1 MATVVAF
8 DDNSATL
15 YLRREMQS
23 VCGQSCLNDSDCA
36 NQGKC
41 NVCEKKN
48 GRNVG
53 ECEDRNDD
61 DDYED
66 DDDYDSN
73 NDDGICG
80 KTCRNNSDC
89 IDQGPCT
96 VCEKKDGRVMGEC
109 EDRLGDGLFGSGGS
123 GSGGSGS
130 GKPCTN
136 DSDCIN
142 EGQCSVCE
150 RKFGRSI
157 GECEDSLV
165 MDHLEVEDLEV
176 EVLEVEEQCVES
188 LVQMIVTVSMKGNA
202 LCVQKFGRSLGECE
216 DRA

>member
-8 DDNSATL
+8 DDNSAKL

-130 GKPCTN
+130 GGSGSGGSGSGGSGSGGSGSGGSVCGKPCTN

-150 RKFGRSI
+150 KKFGRS
-157 GECEDSLV
+157 
-165 MDHLEVEDLEV
+165 
-176 EVLEVEEQCVES
+176 
-188 LVQMIVTVSMKGNA
+188 T
-202 LCVQKFGRSLGECE
+202 GECE

>member
-8 DDNSATL
+8 DDNSAKL

-41 NVCEKKN
+41 NVCEKKMAIILGSVKTEMTMMN
-48 GRNVG
+48 MDHEYYFYN
-53 ECEDRNDD
+53 
-61 DDYED
+61 
-66 DDDYDSN
+66 
-73 NDDGICG
+73 GICG